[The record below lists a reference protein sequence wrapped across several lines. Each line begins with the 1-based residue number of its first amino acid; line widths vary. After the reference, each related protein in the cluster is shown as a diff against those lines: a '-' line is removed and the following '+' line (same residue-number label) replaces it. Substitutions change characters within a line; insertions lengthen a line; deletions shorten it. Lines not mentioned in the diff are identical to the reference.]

1 MMLLLDTHVW
11 VWSFFD
17 PAKLSITA
25 KDAIAN
31 ASALYVSPISVY
43 EVSQK
48 ARLGKWPEMANSLGL
63 LRNSPFILSATM
75 TDEIADL
82 AGNLEWGHRDPF
94 DRMIAATA
102 IGMGC
107 SLVSKDS
114 QFDDLKSVAGWKPRI
129 W

>member
-1 MMLLLDTHVW
+1 MLLLDTHAW

-17 PAKLSITA
+17 PAKLSVTA
-25 KDAIAN
+25 KDAISN
-31 ASALYVSPISVY
+31 ASALYISPISVY

-48 ARLGKWPEMANSLGL
+48 VRLGKWSEMADHLGL

-82 AGNLEWGHRDPF
+82 AGSLEWGHRDPF

-102 IGMGC
+102 MDMKC
-107 SLVSKDS
+107 SLVSKDG

>member
-17 PAKLSITA
+17 PAKLSLSA

-31 ASALYVSPISVY
+31 ASALYISPISVY

-48 ARLGKWPEMANSLGL
+48 VRLGKWPEMTDHLGL
-63 LRNSPFILSATM
+63 LRNSPFILSATL

-82 AGNLEWGHRDPF
+82 AGSLEWGHRDPF

-102 IGMGC
+102 MDMKC
-107 SLVSKDS
+107 SLVSKDG
-114 QFDDLKSVAGWKPRI
+114 QFDDLKLVAGWKSRI

>member
-17 PAKLSITA
+17 PAKLSVTA

-31 ASALYVSPISVY
+31 ASALYISPISVY

-48 ARLGKWPEMANSLGL
+48 VRLGKWSEMADHLGL

-82 AGNLEWGHRDPF
+82 AGSLEWGHRDPF

-102 IGMGC
+102 MDMKC
-107 SLVSKDS
+107 SLVSKDG
-114 QFDDLKSVAGWKPRI
+114 QFDDLKSVAGWKHRI

>member
-1 MMLLLDTHVW
+1 MLLLDTHVW

-17 PAKLSITA
+17 PAKLSVIA
-25 KDAIAN
+25 KDAISN
-31 ASALYVSPISVY
+31 ASALYISPISVY

-48 ARLGKWPEMANSLGL
+48 VRLGKWSEMADHLGL

-82 AGNLEWGHRDPF
+82 AGSLEWGHRDPF

-102 IGMGC
+102 MDMKC
-107 SLVSKDS
+107 SLVSKDG